1 MCPACA
7 TRVRLEAAD
16 RQRTLARLVTVARRL
31 HEETRSLA
39 NRNRATATRAV
50 APANGPR
57 VLVVDDDALIR
68 DALRLLLEEMGARVT
83 EAADGREAL
92 EHLDADGFDL
102 VLCDL
107 RMPEV
112 DGFAVIRRIRG
123 DLRWRHLPVVAVSA
137 VGPGAGPDRI
147 REAGFDAQLHKP
159 FDLNDLVEALDSAGR
174 RAA

>member
-1 MCPACA
+1 
-7 TRVRLEAAD
+7 
-16 RQRTLARLVTVARRL
+16 
-31 HEETRSLA
+31 
-39 NRNRATATRAV
+39 
-50 APANGPR
+50 

-68 DALRLLLEEMGARVT
+68 DALRLLLEELGAQVT
-83 EAADGREAL
+83 EAADGREAIERL
-92 EHLDADGFDL
+92 EAGRFDL

-123 DLRWRHLPVVAVSA
+123 DLRWRDLPVVAVSA
-137 VGPGAGPDRI
+137 VGPGAGPDRV